1 MSHNSYFNEPTGQG
15 DELTPEKGDDTSL
28 EYLDYEEEED
38 EVEDE
43 VSDVFSVQDVE
54 DNSANPSAQG
64 DETEYFGNSVNAC
77 PGRVINTDL
86 SCSPLKSPLAHVG
99 EFLFSY
105 RSGWRSVCT

>member
-1 MSHNSYFNEPTGQG
+1 MFLNTYRLFDTLYDTRNTSKMSHISCFNDPTGQG

-38 EVEDE
+38 EVVEE

-86 SCSPLKSPLAHVG
+86 SLVG
-99 EFLFSY
+99 RGL
-105 RSGWRSVCT
+105 